1 MCETAVLTTCLV
13 EAAAHRVLAG
23 GESAS
28 SPSRTEPSLF
38 SLLSSLFPLLSPLLF
53 SQIPLRECHFDLCI
67 KPSTARQTVSTVCGT
82 ILGQKYC
89 LLRPSHLDSDCLF
102 LFASLC
108 ALPSCLLGQDSFL
121 YHPALLGPNH
131 LSSLFSFPSPLRE
144 CHSWT
149 ARQTASSLGGIT
161 SLSMTRFSHPI
172 AHASNCAQDP
182 YEQSILGKCK
192 PCGSTVAVQLFIAS
206 LPVASLHSLRSS
218 LFSLRA

>member
-1 MCETAVLTTCLV
+1 MIEEENVLCETAVLTTCLV

-23 GESAS
+23 GDSAS

-38 SLLSSLFPLLSPLLF
+38 SLLSSLFLLLSPLLF

-89 LLRPSHLDSDCLF
+89 LLRPSRLDSDCLF

-149 ARQTASSLGGIT
+149 ARQTVSSLGGF
-161 SLSMTRFSHPI
+161 TRLCHTVSCNCSVMSEVYALVRRKCSHHFSND
-172 AHASNCAQDP
+172 A
-182 YEQSILGKCK
+182 
-192 PCGSTVAVQLFIAS
+192 STVL
-206 LPVASLHSLRSS
+206 LRRCPS
-218 LFSLRA
+218 LFSLLSALFPSL